1 MTVLDA
7 NVVAVA
13 LPTIGLDCDDQPAT
27 HGAWDS
33 LDERPGR
40 VVAVLAHK
48 GHRLSENQ
56 WEHANGRQMMRHQRR

>member
-13 LPTIGLDCDDQPAT
+13 LPTIARDYDDQPAT
-27 HGAWDS
+27 HGAWHS

-48 GHRLSENQ
+48 GHQLSENQ
-56 WEHANGRQMMRHQRR
+56 WEHSKGDK